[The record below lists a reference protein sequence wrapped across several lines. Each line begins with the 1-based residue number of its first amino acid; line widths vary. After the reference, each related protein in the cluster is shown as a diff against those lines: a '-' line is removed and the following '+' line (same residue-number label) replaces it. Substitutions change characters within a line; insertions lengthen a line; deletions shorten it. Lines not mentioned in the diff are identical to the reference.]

1 LNPNASALLEKA
13 FATLEQAQL
22 LFEAG
27 HYDGASD
34 RAYYAMF
41 YGASA
46 LLAQRGLQ
54 FRSHQGI
61 HAAFGKEFAKS
72 GLIDPKYHRKLLD
85 AFELRQLADYGP
97 QATIGQGTAGKACDA
112 ASKFLAVVQSHM
124 RQCGPDK
131 K

>member
-1 LNPNASALLEKA
+1 MNPNATALLEKA

-22 LFEAG
+22 LLDAG
-27 HYDGASD
+27 HNDGASD

-41 YGASA
+41 YAASA
-46 LLAQRGLQ
+46 LLAQRGSQ
-54 FRSHQGI
+54 FRSHQGL

-72 GLIDPKYHRKLLD
+72 RAIDPKYHRKLLS

-97 QATIGQGTAGKACDA
+97 QATISQGTAKNACDA
-112 ASKFLAVVQSHM
+112 ASEFLAVVQSHM
-124 RQCGPDK
+124 RQSDQGK

>member
-13 FATLEQAQL
+13 VATLEQAQL
-22 LFEAG
+22 LLEAS

-54 FRSHQGI
+54 FRSHQGV

-72 GLIDPKYHRKLLD
+72 GLMDPKYHRKLLN
-85 AFELRQLADYGP
+85 AFELRLLADYGP
-97 QATIGQGTAGKACDA
+97 QATISQATARKACEA
-112 ASKFLAVVQSHM
+112 AEEFLSAIRSQIK
-124 RQCGPDK
+124 QFGPDK

>member
-1 LNPNASALLEKA
+1 LNPNATALLEKA

-34 RAYYAMF
+34 RAYYTMF

-97 QATIGQGTAGKACDA
+97 QATISQGTAGKACDA
-112 ASKFLAVVQSHM
+112 AREFLSAIRSQM
-124 RQCGPDK
+124 RPSGPDK